1 MTCRYMK
8 KHSKKECPY
17 TVAIDFSHIR
27 NWNER
32 FDAFCKSESASG
44 FFFYDLSKQSFYFS
58 DENTAFYFRI
68 SMT

>member
-1 MTCRYMK
+1 MACSYIKT
-8 KHSKKECPY
+8 HSKKECPY
-17 TVAIDFSHIR
+17 SVGIDFTDVI

-32 FDAFCKSESASG
+32 FYAFRESESTSG
-44 FFFYDLSKQSFYFS
+44 FYFYDVGKNRFYFS